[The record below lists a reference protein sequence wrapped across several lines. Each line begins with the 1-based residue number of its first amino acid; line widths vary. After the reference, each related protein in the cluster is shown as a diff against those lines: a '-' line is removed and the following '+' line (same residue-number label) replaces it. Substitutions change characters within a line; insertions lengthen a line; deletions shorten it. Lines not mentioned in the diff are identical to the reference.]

1 MITIGIYRVEKNKNY
16 VTMNRTALNDTR
28 LSWKAK
34 GIIAYMLSMP
44 DDWTFYISELTK
56 HSSDGEK
63 AFRSGLNELKKHGYV
78 KRFPIYNDEKKISH
92 WETVISEVPDLLS
105 QNLQVGN
112 VQVGK
117 VDVGND
123 VLLSTES
130 LPSTEPKLN
139 TDKKS
144 NIPYSEIIDYLN
156 QKISS
161 SYKHT
166 TKSTRGLIEKRY
178 NEGFTLEDFKQVID
192 NKTAEWLNDPNMNKY
207 LRPETL
213 FGNKFE
219 SYLNQKGGGQSER
232 HKEPELL
239 SQYNFDKQR
248 ELKF

>member
-1 MITIGIYRVEKNKNY
+1 
-16 VTMNRTALNDTR
+16 MNRTALNDTR

-56 HSSDGEK
+56 HSADGEK

-144 NIPYSEIIDYLN
+144 NIPHSEIIDYLN
-156 QKISS
+156 QKISDS
-161 SYKHT
+161 K
-166 TKSTRGLIEKRY
+166 
-178 NEGFTLEDFKQVID
+178 
-192 NKTAEWLNDPNMNKY
+192 
-207 LRPETL
+207 
-213 FGNKFE
+213 
-219 SYLNQKGGGQSER
+219 
-232 HKEPELL
+232 
-239 SQYNFDKQR
+239 
-248 ELKF
+248 